1 MERQT
6 DQLTNAGLKVIKK
19 AYLRVFSSGEPKMT
33 YCKCM
38 FMIFL
43 IPPPPP
49 PTPLGTTTPP
59 PSTPNLYKFEHSF
72 IEVKLSGT

>member
-19 AYLRVFSSGEPKMT
+19 AYLRAFSSGEPKMT
-33 YCKCM
+33 NCKCM

-49 PTPLGTTTPP
+49 HPPWDRHTPSLNPQP
-59 PSTPNLYKFEHSF
+59 
-72 IEVKLSGT
+72 V

>member
-19 AYLRVFSSGEPKMT
+19 AYLRAFSSGEPKMT

-38 FMIFL
+38 FTIFL

-49 PTPLGTTTPP
+49 PHPPWDRHTPSLNPQP
-59 PSTPNLYKFEHSF
+59 
-72 IEVKLSGT
+72 V

>member
-19 AYLRVFSSGEPKMT
+19 AYLRAFSSGEPKMT

-49 PTPLGTTTPP
+49 PPPPLGPP
-59 PSTPNLYKFEHSF
+59 HPLPQPPTCINLSIHLLK
-72 IEVKLSGT
+72 

>member
-19 AYLRVFSSGEPKMT
+19 AYLRAFSSGEPKMT
-33 YCKCM
+33 NCKCM

-43 IPPPPP
+43 IPPPPHP
-49 PTPLGTTTPP
+49 PWDRHTPSLNPQP
-59 PSTPNLYKFEHSF
+59 
-72 IEVKLSGT
+72 V

>member
-19 AYLRVFSSGEPKMT
+19 AYLRAFSSGEPKMT

-49 PTPLGTTTPP
+49 PPHPPWDRHTPSLNPQP
-59 PSTPNLYKFEHSF
+59 
-72 IEVKLSGT
+72 V

>member
-19 AYLRVFSSGEPKMT
+19 AYLRAFSSGEPKMT

-43 IPPPPP
+43 IH
-49 PTPLGTTTPP
+49 PP
-59 PSTPNLYKFEHSF
+59 PSPLGPPHPLPQPPTCINLSIHLLK
-72 IEVKLSGT
+72 

>member
-19 AYLRVFSSGEPKMT
+19 AYLRAFSSGEPKMT

-43 IPPPPP
+43 IPPPPLGPPHPLPQP
-49 PTPLGTTTPP
+49 PTCI
-59 PSTPNLYKFEHSF
+59 NLSIHLLK
-72 IEVKLSGT
+72 